1 MNTRIL
7 QPTSANILRCAT
19 RLGSGELV
27 AFPTETVYALGAVAT
42 DEAAVKKVYEVKG
55 RQPDKPLIVAVA
67 KKSDIS
73 GIAKNVPEKAKMLID
88 KFMPGALTLVLDKAD
103 CVPDAV
109 TAGGSSVAVRIPDNP
124 IALKLIAFTGKPVV
138 VPSANTSDKPSP
150 TLASHVLDDLDGKIE
165 YILDG
170 GASEIGIESTIIDMR
185 IDPPVVLRGG
195 GVTVESI
202 EREIGPII
210 SRTGAERSDGGYMP
224 TADILF
230 SAYYDGMAQNI
241 CKRADEL
248 SQNGNR
254 VVILCL
260 DGNADKYGERKV
272 YAVGKTYSDY
282 AHNLFAYLRR
292 ADAEHIDT
300 VIAEGVESD
309 GIGSSLINRLIKMSG
324 GQII

>member
-1 MNTRIL
+1 
-7 QPTSANILRCAT
+7 
-19 RLGSGELV
+19 
-27 AFPTETVYALGAVAT
+27 
-42 DEAAVKKVYEVKG
+42 
-55 RQPDKPLIVAVA
+55 
-67 KKSDIS
+67 
-73 GIAKNVPEKAKMLID
+73 
-88 KFMPGALTLVLDKAD
+88 
-103 CVPDAV
+103 
-109 TAGGSSVAVRIPDNP
+109 
-124 IALKLIAFTGKPVV
+124 
-138 VPSANTSDKPSP
+138 
-150 TLASHVLDDLDGKIE
+150 
-165 YILDG
+165 
-170 GASEIGIESTIIDMR
+170 
-185 IDPPVVLRGG
+185 
-195 GVTVESI
+195 
-202 EREIGPII
+202 
-210 SRTGAERSDGGYMP
+210 MP